1 MDIDNAFKAELAELK
16 NDIIDNPEFGEDFGE
31 QAFGVF
37 RLWMRMAGYLSY
49 DENDTIAAMREYA
62 LGVSRFGSAMQKKA
76 CGQ

>member
-16 NDIIDNPEFGEDFGE
+16 NDIIKFPYCGEDLGE

-37 RLWMRMAGYLSY
+37 RLWMRMAGYLAD

-62 LGVSRFGSAMQKKA
+62 CEVSRFGSAMYEKE